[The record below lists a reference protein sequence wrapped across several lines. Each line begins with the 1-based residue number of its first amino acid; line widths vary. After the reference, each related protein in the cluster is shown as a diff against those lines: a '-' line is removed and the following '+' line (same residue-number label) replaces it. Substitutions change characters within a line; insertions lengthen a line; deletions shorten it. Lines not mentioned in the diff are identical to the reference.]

1 MVRSGRRPGDTKTR
15 EEILAAARAAFAED
29 GYDGSS
35 IRGIARRAG
44 VDPSLVHHYFGG
56 KEELFFAAVQ
66 LPGRMLDEV
75 DSLMGKEV
83 DELGEAIVSTYLS
96 VWEGQDRGGPM
107 MAILRSAASNEQA
120 AAMLRAGV
128 THFVLE
134 RLAGKLE
141 VPDARLRAS
150 LVGSQIVG
158 LAFARYIVR
167 VEPLASADPA
177 TIVAAVAPTIQR
189 YLTGELTTS
198 P

>member
-1 MVRSGRRPGDTKTR
+1 MVRSGRRPGDSKTR

-56 KEELFFAAVQ
+56 KEELFLAAVQ

-83 DELGEAIVSTYLS
+83 DELGEAIVRTYLS
-96 VWEGQDRGGPM
+96 VWEGDDGGGPM

-120 AAMLRAGV
+120 ASMLRAGV

-141 VPDARLRAS
+141 APDARLRVS

-189 YLTGELTTS
+189 YLTGELTS
-198 P
+198 PQ